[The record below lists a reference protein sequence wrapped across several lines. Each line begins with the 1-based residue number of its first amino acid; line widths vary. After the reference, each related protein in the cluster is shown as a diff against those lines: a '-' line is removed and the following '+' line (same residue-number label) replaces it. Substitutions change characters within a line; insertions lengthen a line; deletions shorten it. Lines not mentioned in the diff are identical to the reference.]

1 MKTGLRL
8 APPEDVAAWEI
19 EIRLGR
25 ITLVGEFRTADAAAI
40 WRSLQSHTRRLAR
53 GERVEIDLARAAVI
67 DGTAMALLVDV
78 RASLAIRGI
87 DAKIIGSSERLAGV
101 VHLYGGDRPPS
112 VAPGEPHERPIAR
125 LGANVATAATHAR
138 RVIEFSGELLRGIA
152 AIVRSPSLGGWRE
165 LGPLIA
171 RTGADGIPIVLVLD
185 FLVGFVMAFQSTRQL
200 EAYGANLYVADI
212 VGISMTRELAPLIT
226 AIIIS
231 GRSGAGFAAELGTMR
246 VSEEIDALR
255 TMGIT
260 PIPYL
265 VVPRIIALAVAAPVL
280 ALAGDIAGV
289 LGGLAVGAMSL
300 DVHPHAY
307 LAELRAA
314 VVASD
319 VWTGLVKSF
328 AFGVAIAV
336 IGCQQGL
343 TTRGAASGVG
353 RSTTTTVVAC
363 LFTLVAIDTL
373 LTTVFRGVGV

>member
-1 MKTGLRL
+1 MLALHGDVTRWQIDSSSGRL
-8 APPEDVAAWEI
+8 AI
-19 EIRLGR
+19 E
-25 ITLVGEFRTADAAAI
+25 GELRTADAAAI
-40 WRSLQSHTRRLAR
+40 WRSLRHHVHRLGQRRAI
-53 GERVEIDLARAAVI
+53 EIDLSNAAAI
-67 DGTAMALLVDV
+67 DGTVMALLVDL
-78 RASLAIRGI
+78 RAGLAKDGVSAQITGASDRI
-87 DAKIIGSSERLAGV
+87 AGV
-101 VHLYGGDRPPS
+101 VHLYGGDRPPD
-112 VAPGEPHERPIAR
+112 VVTEPGHARAIAR
-125 LGANVATAATHAR
+125 LGAGVAKAATQAR
-138 RVIEFSGELLRGIA
+138 RLIEFSGELVRGVA
-152 AIVRSPSLGGWRE
+152 AVIRHPRLGGWRD
-165 LGPLIA
+165 LGSLVA
-171 RTGADGIPIVLVLD
+171 QTGADGIPIVLVLD

-200 EAYGANLYVADI
+200 ETYGANLYVADI

-255 TMGIT
+255 TMGIA

-265 VVPRIIALAVAAPVL
+265 VVPRIIALALAAPVL

-289 LGGLAVGAMSL
+289 LGGLVVGSISL

-307 LAELRAA
+307 LTELRA
-314 VVASD
+314 VVTVSD
-319 VWTGLVKSF
+319 VWTGIVKSLV
-328 AFGVAIAV
+328 FGIAIAI

-373 LTTVFRGVGV
+373 LTTVFRGLGV